1 MHLSDFVVSWNLDP
15 WPRLGVGT
23 DRAGAQEIA
32 EDGKVFQIEIFH
44 KAEDVP
50 ELEAAFLYLQH
61 LLRDASRILK
71 LKAEKKTEI

>member
-1 MHLSDFVVSWNLDP
+1 MDP

-23 DRAGAQEIA
+23 DRAGAQETA
-32 EDGKVFQIEIFH
+32 EDSKVYQIEIFR

-50 ELEAAFLYLQH
+50 ELEAAFLCLQH